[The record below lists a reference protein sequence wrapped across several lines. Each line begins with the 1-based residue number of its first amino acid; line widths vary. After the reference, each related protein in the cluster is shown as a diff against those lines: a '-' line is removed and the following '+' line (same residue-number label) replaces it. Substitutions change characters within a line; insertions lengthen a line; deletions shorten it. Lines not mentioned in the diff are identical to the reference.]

1 MHLQPIAY
9 SIQFRSQEN
18 IALDLISIQSPRQR
32 NCFLLPPVPMK
43 SLAAF
48 QHCSTPLPLAYSL
61 RRRRAGGAVRRGA
74 AILQNWKADVEQDTT
89 IYNDNDDTDNTTRRM
104 PPKKNFADVEALEDP
119 ESLAILSSTTSST
132 NEPQWM
138 ERKSAANHPNQNNG
152 STDDDDN
159 VATPSSGPSP
169 IILGMPPRAILAL
182 NAVAIIFGTQHA
194 VIKLVVDDSDAG
206 CFTFLRFGIGALLA
220 SAPLLFMKKQ
230 TTAGKETSL
239 EATDSLALLDNNNN
253 NAQGDEKSSPSIT
266 TADTA
271 SNNSQNSIVWRWGA
285 EMGFWMFLGFAFQ
298 AIGLA
303 TTTAQRSGFLLY
315 LNVKFVPFFAFVLL
329 GRQISLSTWLSAL
342 TAFAG
347 TALLAYDGTSWSINQ
362 GDLWSIAAAAASA
375 MYILRLDVAAN
386 AVGDNNSVRLNA
398 ACLWIVTLLS
408 GIWSL
413 LGTSAQDPS
422 QFVHQLT
429 DIVTHHPWEV
439 FYLSAVTTALA
450 NFIQTKSQKEVSAER
465 ASVIYAMDP
474 VYGAFFSNLIL
485 GESLT
490 SLGFV
495 GAGMITA
502 AAATNALLDLGA
514 DSASSSSTMSG
525 TGDSGRPQ
533 QLEQDENEND
543 ANKHKS
549 Q

>member
-1 MHLQPIAY
+1 M
-9 SIQFRSQEN
+9 
-18 IALDLISIQSPRQR
+18 
-32 NCFLLPPVPMK
+32 PV
-43 SLAAF
+43 
-48 QHCSTPLPLAYSL
+48 
-61 RRRRAGGAVRRGA
+61 
-74 AILQNWKADVEQDTT
+74 E
-89 IYNDNDDTDNTTRRM
+89 
-104 PPKKNFADVEALEDP
+104 KNSFIDVEALEDA
-119 ESLAILSSTTSST
+119 ESVAILSSSNTK
-132 NEPQWM
+132 EPQLI
-138 ERKSAANHPNQNNG
+138 ERKQAANHPNKNNK
-152 STDDDDN
+152 SLSNDN
-159 VATPSSGPSP
+159 EETLPPSKTSSAASS
-169 IILGMPPRAILAL
+169 IIWGMPPRAILAL
-182 NAVAIIFGTQHA
+182 NAVAIIWGTQHA

-220 SAPLLFMKKQ
+220 SVPLLFMKQ
-230 TTAGKETSL
+230 QPNKEAAMDAAEL
-239 EATDSLALLDNNNN
+239 LANDSLSLLDNTNNV
-253 NAQGDEKSSPSIT
+253 QGDESSPSLT
-266 TADTA
+266 TGDTA
-271 SNNSQNSIVWRWGA
+271 SNNSQNSTVWRWGT

-386 AVGDNNSVRLNA
+386 AVGDSVRLNA

-413 LGTSAQDPS
+413 LGTSPRDPS
-422 QFVHQLT
+422 QFLHQLT

-495 GAGMITA
+495 GAGMITV

-514 DSASSSSTMSG
+514 DSPLSSAAASSTADTSN
-525 TGDSGRPQ
+525 PL
-533 QLEQDENEND
+533 LEQVENEND